1 MWRHYGAAVAA
12 RGVVMAGPTLPS
24 KAFWV
29 FFAAV
34 VVSVGAVAFIV
45 GAFVVNSPETV
56 REVVRVPPPGAVLTL
71 GSAPQLP
78 KPDGPPPSDKS
89 KAREQVIK
97 AVEIA
102 SAGSST
108 REQRLS
114 RIQDSEG
121 QVELRQEVLVHFPL
135 VPLDKITAR
144 VDEVRFLNR
153 TSAAVRYTIVL
164 PGYSI
169 PEMPNRIGRVVLVD
183 HTWKV
188 TRDTAC
194 ADLALGGVT
203 CPP

>member
-1 MWRHYGAAVAA
+1 MPGR
-12 RGVVMAGPTLPS
+12 TLPNN
-24 KAFWV
+24 AFWV
-29 FFAAV
+29 FFGAV
-34 VVSVGAVAFIV
+34 VVAVGAVAFIL

-56 REVVRVPPPGAVLTL
+56 REVVRLPPSGVDLTYL
-71 GSAPQLP
+71 GGPPQLP
-78 KPDGPPPSDKS
+78 KPDGPPPRDKS

-102 SAGSST
+102 SAGAST
-108 REQRLS
+108 PEERLS

-153 TSAAVRYTIVL
+153 TTAAVRYTIVL

-169 PEMPNRIGRVVLVD
+169 PEMPNRIGRVVFVN

-203 CPP
+203 CPPR

>member
-1 MWRHYGAAVAA
+1 
-12 RGVVMAGPTLPS
+12 MAGATLPS

-34 VVSVGAVAFIV
+34 VVAVGAVAFIV

-56 REVVRVPPPGAVLTL
+56 REVVRVPPSRAALTYL
-71 GSAPQLP
+71 GGPPELP
-78 KPDGPPPSDKS
+78 KPDGPPPRDKG
-89 KAREQVIK
+89 KAREQVVE
-97 AVEIA
+97 AVEVA
-102 SAGSST
+102 SAGAST
-108 REQRLS
+108 PEERLS

-135 VPLDKITAR
+135 VPLDKITAQ

-153 TSAAVRYTIVL
+153 TTAAVRYTIVL

-169 PEMPNRIGRVVLVD
+169 PEMPDRIGRVVLVN

-203 CPP
+203 CPPR

>member
-1 MWRHYGAAVAA
+1 
-12 RGVVMAGPTLPS
+12 MAGPTLPS

-29 FFAAV
+29 LFGAV
-34 VVSVGAVAFIV
+34 VVAVGAVAFIV

-56 REVVRVPPPGAVLTL
+56 REVVRVPPPRAPLTDV
-71 GSAPQLP
+71 GGPPQLP
-78 KPDGPPPSDKS
+78 NPDGPPPRDKS

-108 REQRLS
+108 PEQRLS

-121 QVELRQEVLVHFPL
+121 HVELRQEVLLHFPL

-153 TSAAVRYTIVL
+153 TTATVRYTIVL

-169 PEMPNRIGRVVLVD
+169 PEMPDRIGRVVLVD
-183 HTWKV
+183 HTWKA

-203 CPP
+203 CPSR

>member
-1 MWRHYGAAVAA
+1 MPG
-12 RGVVMAGPTLPS
+12 GTLPS

-34 VVSVGAVAFIV
+34 VVAVGAIAFIV

-56 REVVRVPPPGAVLTL
+56 REVVRVPPPGVALTSL
-71 GSAPQLP
+71 GGPPQLP
-78 KPDGPPPSDKS
+78 KPDGPPPRDKS
-89 KAREQVIK
+89 KARDQVIK

-108 REQRLS
+108 PEERLS

-135 VPLDKITAR
+135 VPLDQITAR

-153 TSAAVRYTIVL
+153 TAAAVRYTIVL

-183 HTWKV
+183 RTWKV
-188 TRDTAC
+188 TRETAC
-194 ADLALGGVT
+194 ADLALGGVA
-203 CPP
+203 CPPR